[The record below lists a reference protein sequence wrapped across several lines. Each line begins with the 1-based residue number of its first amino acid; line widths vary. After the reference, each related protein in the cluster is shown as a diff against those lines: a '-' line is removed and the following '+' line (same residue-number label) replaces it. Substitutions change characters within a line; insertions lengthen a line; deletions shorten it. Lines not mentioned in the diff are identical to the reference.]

1 MSVITKISNG
11 GTTYDIRDKII
22 GIIGSGAPTTA
33 TVGTVGQIYEDS
45 TNGVLYICKTAG
57 SGSYSWEEVGTDPIL
72 YSTTGQNTDGAM
84 TQKAT
89 TDNLTAITDKIPSQA
104 SSSNQLADKSFV
116 NSSIATNT
124 ANFLG
129 TLDAE
134 TDLGLTY
141 GATTAQIVTALNA
154 YSFASK
160 TNNDYCFVVNE
171 DANGNV
177 IYQRFKY
184 VATGTTFGYEYTLN
198 NSSFTAVQWSTINSG
213 LTSTD
218 KTKLDG
224 IAAGAEVNVQSDWN
238 QTDTTADD
246 YIKNKPNIPSG
257 VTLYSTT
264 GQNTD
269 GAMTQKAA
277 TNEYAKYL
285 PLAGGTMTGALNM
298 GSHTISAVLTP
309 SSDYEAANKKYVDD
323 NLVSIT
329 VQGET
334 LTIL

>member
-1 MSVITKISNG
+1 MAVISKIQNG
-11 GTTYDIRDKII
+11 GTTYDVRDKIL

-45 TNGVLYICKTAG
+45 TNGILYICKVAG
-57 SGSYSWEEVGTDPIL
+57 SGSYTWVQVGTAPIL

-89 TDNLTAITDKIPSQA
+89 SDELNAINAKIPSEA
-104 SSSNQLADKSFV
+104 TSSNKLADKAFV
-116 NSSIATNT
+116 NSSIASNT

-129 TLDAE
+129 TLDVE
-134 TDLGLTY
+134 DDLGLTY
-141 GATTAQIVTALNA
+141 GATTAQIVAALNA

-160 TNNDYCFVVNE
+160 TNNDYCFVINK
-171 DANGNV
+171 DTSSNV

-184 VATGTTFGYEYTLN
+184 ASSGTTFSYEYTLN
-198 NSSFTAVQWSTINSG
+198 NSSFTAVQWGTINSG
-213 LTSTD
+213 LAASD

-238 QTDTTADD
+238 QTDSTKDD

-257 VTLYSTT
+257 VTLYNTT

-277 TNEYAKYL
+277 TDEYAKYL
-285 PLAGGTMTGALNM
+285 AKAGGTMTGNINM
-298 GSHTISAVLTP
+298 GTNSITALAGP
-309 SSDYEAANKKYVDD
+309 SNDNDAATKKYVDD
-323 NLVSIT
+323 NTLDIT